1 MEPWRDAVS
10 CGADRYVDPATGY
23 MVFTEAVHRRRGT
36 CCGGA
41 CRHCPF
47 GHEQVR
53 AAKRPLRTH
62 APTLLMRGP
71 ATGTPVD
78 VVFWSGGK
86 DAWLA
91 YRAVAAEGRKNG
103 VAHDVRPRDAPPPSS
118 GDPRR
123 DYRRTGRPRGSVTH
137 PRARRSGLP
146 YVATVMAALDI
157 VHRRWPV
164 ATLVFGDLRLEDV
177 RRAREAALR
186 PWCEARGP
194 PDGFRCGGSR
204 MKTLLERLESSGATV
219 TITAS
224 SHPSVAVGA
233 RLVAR
238 VARGSSPRRRSLRR
252 KRRVPHARRL
262 VARSFDYRSRASR
275 SVVM

>member
-1 MEPWRDAVS
+1 
-10 CGADRYVDPATGY
+10 
-23 MVFTEAVHRRRGT
+23 
-36 CCGGA
+36 
-41 CRHCPF
+41 
-47 GHEQVR
+47 
-53 AAKRPLRTH
+53 
-62 APTLLMRGP
+62 MRGLLT
-71 ATGTPVD
+71 A
-78 VVFWSGGK
+78 
-86 DAWLA
+86 
-91 YRAVAAEGRKNG
+91 RVAAEGRKTVWLTTFDPETRRLPLQEIPVETIVEQADRAG
-103 VAHDVRPRDAPPPSS
+103 VSLILVPVGPGSPTSRRSWPPSTS
-118 GDPRR
+118 CIGV
-123 DYRRTGRPRGSVTH
+123 GR
-137 PRARRSGLP
+137 L
-146 YVATVMAALDI
+146 
-157 VHRRWPV
+157 

>member
-1 MEPWRDAVS
+1 MQEPPWMEPWRDAVS
-10 CGADRYVDPATGY
+10 CGADRYMDPATGY

-53 AAKRPLRTH
+53 AAKRPLRIH

-91 YRAVAAEGRKNG
+91 YRAVATEGRKTVWLTTFDPETRRLPLQEIPVETIVEQADRAG
-103 VAHDVRPRDAPPPSS
+103 VSLILVPVGPD
-118 GDPRR
+118 
-123 DYRRTGRPRGSVTH
+123 
-137 PRARRSGLP
+137 LP

-164 ATLVFGDLRLEDV
+164 AALVFGDLRLEDV

-186 PWCEARGP
+186 PWCEARGAALRFP
-194 PDGFRCGGSR
+194 LWGLAHE
-204 MKTLLERLESSGATV
+204 TLLERLESSGATV

-233 RLVAR
+233 RW
-238 VARGSSPRRRSLRR
+238 
-252 KRRVPHARRL
+252 
-262 VARSFDYRSRASR
+262 SRAWLADLPR
-275 SVVM
+275 DVDPFGENGEFHTRVGW